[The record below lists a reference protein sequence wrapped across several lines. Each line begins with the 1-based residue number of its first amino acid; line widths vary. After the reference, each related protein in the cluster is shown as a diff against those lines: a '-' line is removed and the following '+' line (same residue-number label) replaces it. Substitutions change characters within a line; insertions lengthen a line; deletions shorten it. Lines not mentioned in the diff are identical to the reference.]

1 MLRLR
6 TRGFALLCWSTVLV
20 WPMALSCLTVCLI
33 AIAARVCV
41 PVRVFVCL
49 CVCVSRVAWA
59 SLVGMR

>member
-1 MLRLR
+1 
-6 TRGFALLCWSTVLV
+6 
-20 WPMALSCLTVCLI
+20 MALSCLTVCLL

-49 CVCVSRVAWA
+49 CVCVSRIAWA